1 MKALRIFA
9 VLAVFGPLGT
19 AQAADFS
26 DPTWPCVQRKVERMS
41 MGLMWPIMPDENA
54 APDAAAQADITEL
67 AELLALRRIEVAELE
82 DEVAGFAATY
92 KGDPQI
98 LTRVFAEVF
107 DTLAQRRSR
116 IISGIGEFSLSQ
128 IELSEKIDSDRGEM
142 DRLLA
147 AETPDFDRVDAL
159 EEQIDWNQTI
169 YTDRQQSITY
179 LCETPT
185 LLEKRLYAIARLLQ
199 AQVREDG

>member
-1 MKALRIFA
+1 MKALRIIA
-9 VLAVFGPLGT
+9 VLALVGPLGP

-54 APDAAAQADITEL
+54 VPDAAAQADIAKL

-82 DEVAGFAATY
+82 DEVAGFATTY

-107 DTLAQRRSR
+107 DTLSQRRSR
-116 IISGIGEFSLSQ
+116 IIKGIADFSLSQ
-128 IELSEKIDSDRGEM
+128 IDLSEKIDSDRGEM

-147 AETPDFDRVDAL
+147 AEEPDFDRVDAL

-169 YTDRQQSITY
+169 YTDRQHSITY

-199 AQVREDG
+199 AQIREDG

>member
-9 VLAVFGPLGT
+9 VLAVFGPLGP

-26 DPTWPCVQRKVERMS
+26 DPTWPCIQRKVDRMS
-41 MGLMWPIMPDENA
+41 MGLMWPIMPDENVT
-54 APDAAAQADITEL
+54 PDAAAQADITEL
-67 AELLALRRIEVAELE
+67 AELLALRRIEVADLE

-92 KGDPQI
+92 EGDPQI

-116 IISGIGEFSLSQ
+116 IIEGIAEFSLSQ
-128 IELSEKIDSDRGEM
+128 IDLSEKIDSDRGEM

-147 AETPDFDRVDAL
+147 AEDPDFDRVDAL

-185 LLEKRLYAIARLLQ
+185 LLEKRLYAVARLLQ
-199 AQVREDG
+199 AQLREDD